1 MEFSYLKITTMRPFT
16 MKVQG
21 VDYEGM
27 EAIAYTPTKKKIKVT
42 SELIFPMP
50 LLDYDKQTTAMV
62 ENCYLQL
69 LVEEKKC
76 ELFYNNINKKKESID
91 NKK

>member
-16 MKVQG
+16 MKVQ
-21 VDYEGM
+21 GM

>member
-1 MEFSYLKITTMRPFT
+1 MRPFT
-16 MKVQG
+16 LKVQG
-21 VDYEGM
+21 VAYEGM
-27 EAIAYTPTKKKIKVT
+27 EAIAYTPANKKIKVT
-42 SELIFPMP
+42 SELIFPIP

-76 ELFYNNINKKKESID
+76 ELFYNKIKK
-91 NKK
+91 